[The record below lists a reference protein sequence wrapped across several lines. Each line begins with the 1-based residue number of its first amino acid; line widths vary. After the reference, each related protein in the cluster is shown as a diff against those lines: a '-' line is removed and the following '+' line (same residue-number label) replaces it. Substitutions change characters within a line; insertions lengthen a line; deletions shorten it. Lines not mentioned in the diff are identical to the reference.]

1 MTQYNGSD
9 GRFRRLIESVTDH
22 AIYLLN
28 LDGFVASW
36 NLGAQRVTG
45 YTPDEAIGQHISR
58 FFTDEDKLAG
68 IPTRALE
75 LARQEHRCEIEGWRR
90 RKDGSRFWVTS
101 VIEPVLEDNGTVSGF
116 VEVMRDIT
124 ERHYAQQALLESESR
139 FRLLVQ
145 GVVDYSM
152 FMLDPN
158 GIVVNWNAGAERI
171 KGYYADEIIGQHFSR
186 FYTQADRDA
195 GLPFRALSIAAEQGR
210 FEGEGVRVRKDG
222 SPFWASVVID
232 AIWDEAGNLKGFAK
246 ITRDISERMAQQQAL
261 QDSERQFRLLVSSVT
276 DYALFMLDPNG
287 IVVSWNAGAEKIKG
301 YKPAEIIG
309 QHFSVFY
316 TEKERTEGM
325 PLRALHAART
335 DGRFEAEAWRRRKD
349 GSLFWAN
356 VVIDAIHDETG
367 KLIGFAKVTRD
378 VTERRTTQEAL
389 QRAQEQMA
397 HAQKMEALGE
407 LTGGVAHDFNN
418 LLMIVS
424 GQAELLKR
432 HAAGNEKAL
441 RSADAITTAARRGEA
456 LTRRLLAFSRRQQLR
471 PEPVDL
477 AALTLSLK
485 EMLSG
490 SLGKHIELT
499 TLVSEDI
506 WPVQADL
513 SELELALVNLCINA
527 RDAMPEGGRLMIL
540 TENQRLRAGMQ
551 IPDLDGDFVGISVSD
566 TGVGIPDDIL
576 PRICDPFFTTKPIGQ
591 GTGLGLSQAYG
602 FAHQSG
608 GGITIDSDLGKGTRI
623 TLFLPR
629 AAATAAVN
637 RQPETADRVVRMAAP
652 RVLVVEDNPD
662 VGSVTSR
669 VAGRSRASGRDSAEC
684 GRSPAYSI
692 TRFCLRPAL
701 QRCRHGGNGRHRP
714 WQGGARGI
722 SNHPCI
728 ADHRLQQESRCSR
741 IGVSADQQTLRPAG
755 TQPRHC
761 RCAGQ
766 QARHPG
772 AARGSAS
779 PPISLR
785 WTLT

>member
-367 KLIGFAKVTRD
+367 RLIGFAKVTRD

-477 AALTLSLK
+477 AALTQSLK

-499 TLVSEDI
+499 TLVSDDI
-506 WPVQADL
+506 WAVQADL

-551 IPDLDGDFVGISVSD
+551 IPDLDGEFVGISVSD

-629 AAATAAVN
+629 AAATAAAVS
-637 RQPETADRVVRMAAP
+637 RQPEAADRVVRMAAP

-662 VGSVTSR
+662 VGSVTIGLLEELGHQVVIVQS
-669 VAGRSRASGRDSAEC
+669 AAEALHILSRDSAFDLLFSDVVMAGMDGIAL
-684 GRSPAYSI
+684 GRAVREAHPTIPVLLTTGYNKNRDAAASEFPLISKPFGLPELSRAI
-692 TRFCLRPAL
+692 ADAL
-701 QRCRHGGNGRHRP
+701 ANRRGTLVRLEEARRHR
-714 WQGGARGI
+714 
-722 SNHPCI
+722 
-728 ADHRLQQESRCSR
+728 
-741 IGVSADQQTLRPAG
+741 
-755 TQPRHC
+755 
-761 RCAGQ
+761 
-766 QARHPG
+766 
-772 AARGSAS
+772 SAS
-779 PPISLR
+779 AGR
-785 WTLT
+785 